1 MGNVILGVDLE
12 ASIDDIITTIKR
24 TNELTLDIPSFTL
37 LTPFPST
44 GFYSEMRD
52 KKLLLSEDYSKYNW
66 LTPVIKTPNF
76 SPTALRTLLFLG
88 FYNAGFYGGNFSNK
102 LELLRRTLKSRGL
115 KYIRDPRRIYRTA
128 RAYFSWR
135 KIVNDNL
142 HSLDKKVKNQIKYGN
157 LNEMNELKNAIINE

>member
-1 MGNVILGVDLE
+1 MIVPISFRLFSSLVSGQYSGQ
-12 ASIDDIITTIKR
+12 R
-24 TNELTLDIPSFTL
+24 TVPS
-37 LTPFPST
+37 
-44 GFYSEMRD
+44 
-52 KKLLLSEDYSKYNW
+52 W
-66 LTPVIKTPNF
+66 L
-76 SPTALRTLLFLG
+76 TALRTLLFLG